1 MQNNSI
7 AWQKMDSI
15 ISLNKVNKNYLF
27 YDQIEQIKNR
37 CNNIVENKDGI
48 RHESIIGI
56 VGERG
61 SGKSSLLHT
70 VRENL
75 QEFYVLDVLDPN
87 VFDDS
92 MSVLELFIGQIHKCV
107 LDLCN
112 DRSIKSYEEFYD
124 NKCSCSN
131 SSICNMGGMN
141 ESVII
146 NLHQQLK
153 EIIKLLS
160 DYQGGKTNFYQNYTY
175 GDLLE
180 NIVQRVK
187 MPELIKN
194 LVNDFLSAL
203 SCVNHRQYK
212 GLVLCID
219 DVDLVSNDKVY
230 SLLEDIRKYLAG
242 NIIVITAYRS
252 MQLFDAVLNEKLK
265 ENDLLLKMNSLSKND
280 VREQTARYLEKLIP
294 VHNRVQLFD
303 AEGLLQKP
311 YYKIFCNIMEYNP
324 ENENE
329 ILKQINQIFIDKEL
343 PFDESGEMPI
353 KQWLFAALNLR
364 IRLKLEPIDKWEN
377 TVYNLPVNLRGLL
390 QLIQLI
396 VCRMNK
402 LKLLRLGED
411 TNINER
417 YEISNTILN
426 NLKLYREYFYQ
437 GLKEILPVEFS
448 NIIDLWQNSEY
459 RAKNYLICDILIK
472 KIQETD
478 VSVLSNVPRYNLYQI
493 SNIAIGDVYN
503 VIEIF
508 KTVIGVYDVYRF
520 FAYALK
526 VLYSIELLSS
536 YLLASNEY
544 YKKQLGKSNDYNL
557 QIYLTLI
564 NAKIVSN
571 HFKYFTRDLWE
582 GKIIFNGDT
591 RYAND
596 NTNLYK
602 KLIYSTVALES
613 DARYSA
619 PIYNYE
625 NGQLIGST
633 KLQSQAFATLKYK
646 KLYEYDIVE
655 NYSDLKKDTQYPI
668 DPFAFLGQKWYVQN
682 TFMTNEYVFYS
693 MFDLDAIMKFDYG
706 RGYRKEPLES
716 FKVLLYK
723 ADFIITGEILGQE
736 KYKKYEINLQK
747 NMSDSILYIEEE
759 KEKRKAIFTNEL
771 GEIIGISEIMLTKGS
786 VDKLSKFKVISLCN
800 KMISELPLETEE
812 INEMELIINRLN
824 EKGAMVRKGER
835 YSINLILEKYK
846 YTFDEDLL

>member
-1 MQNNSI
+1 M
-7 AWQKMDSI
+7 
-15 ISLNKVNKNYLF
+15 
-27 YDQIEQIKNR
+27 
-37 CNNIVENKDGI
+37 
-48 RHESIIGI
+48 
-56 VGERG
+56 
-61 SGKSSLLHT
+61 
-70 VRENL
+70 
-75 QEFYVLDVLDPN
+75 
-87 VFDDS
+87 
-92 MSVLELFIGQIHKCV
+92 
-107 LDLCN
+107 
-112 DRSIKSYEEFYD
+112 
-124 NKCSCSN
+124 
-131 SSICNMGGMN
+131 
-141 ESVII
+141 
-146 NLHQQLK
+146 
-153 EIIKLLS
+153 
-160 DYQGGKTNFYQNYTY
+160 
-175 GDLLE
+175 
-180 NIVQRVK
+180 
-187 MPELIKN
+187 
-194 LVNDFLSAL
+194 
-203 SCVNHRQYK
+203 
-212 GLVLCID
+212 
-219 DVDLVSNDKVY
+219 
-230 SLLEDIRKYLAG
+230 
-242 NIIVITAYRS
+242 
-252 MQLFDAVLNEKLK
+252 
-265 ENDLLLKMNSLSKND
+265 
-280 VREQTARYLEKLIP
+280 
-294 VHNRVQLFD
+294 
-303 AEGLLQKP
+303 
-311 YYKIFCNIMEYNP
+311 
-324 ENENE
+324 
-329 ILKQINQIFIDKEL
+329 
-343 PFDESGEMPI
+343 
-353 KQWLFAALNLR
+353 
-364 IRLKLEPIDKWEN
+364 
-377 TVYNLPVNLRGLL
+377 
-390 QLIQLI
+390 
-396 VCRMNK
+396 
-402 LKLLRLGED
+402 
-411 TNINER
+411 
-417 YEISNTILN
+417 
-426 NLKLYREYFYQ
+426 
-437 GLKEILPVEFS
+437 
-448 NIIDLWQNSEY
+448 
-459 RAKNYLICDILIK
+459 
-472 KIQETD
+472 
-478 VSVLSNVPRYNLYQI
+478 
-493 SNIAIGDVYN
+493 
-503 VIEIF
+503 
-508 KTVIGVYDVYRF
+508 
-520 FAYALK
+520 
-526 VLYSIELLSS
+526 SS